1 MKNQNNTQAELQSQI
16 DSLNGDI
23 YDNLTLHSSHLEM
36 LFKMVRTAIDDLT
49 NDNAPHHAISQA
61 KQSLLI
67 AQYLI
72 DEFDYCIQS
81 MIEAHPLYKA
91 EGKVWIKPTITAVKI
106 RGFMP
111 FISLSGADVP
121 ATTQNATSAKLKP
134 LARGNNE

>member
-1 MKNQNNTQAELQSQI
+1 MPSYHTSQAKITHLKEYLIMKNQNNTQAELQNQI

-91 EGKVWIKPTITAVKI
+91 EGKV
-106 RGFMP
+106 
-111 FISLSGADVP
+111 
-121 ATTQNATSAKLKP
+121 
-134 LARGNNE
+134 

>member
-1 MKNQNNTQAELQSQI
+1 MPKSITMPAGNTQTSQRKNALPIGATDTPAHKPTQAELQNQI

-91 EGKVWIKPTITAVKI
+91 EGKV
-106 RGFMP
+106 
-111 FISLSGADVP
+111 
-121 ATTQNATSAKLKP
+121 
-134 LARGNNE
+134 

>member
-1 MKNQNNTQAELQSQI
+1 MPNKITMPAGNTQTSQRKNALATGATTAHTQTELQNQI

-91 EGKVWIKPTITAVKI
+91 EGK
-106 RGFMP
+106 F
-111 FISLSGADVP
+111 
-121 ATTQNATSAKLKP
+121 
-134 LARGNNE
+134 

>member
-1 MKNQNNTQAELQSQI
+1 MKNQNNTQADLQNQI

-49 NDNAPHHAISQA
+49 NDNAPYHAISQA

-106 RGFMP
+106 RRVMR
-111 FISLSGADVP
+111 FICLSGADMYQP
-121 ATTQNATSAKLKP
+121 RHRTLTAQN
-134 LARGNNE
+134 

>member
-1 MKNQNNTQAELQSQI
+1 
-16 DSLNGDI
+16 
-23 YDNLTLHSSHLEM
+23 
-36 LFKMVRTAIDDLT
+36 MVRTAIDDLT
-49 NDNAPHHAISQA
+49 NDNAPYHAISQA

-111 FISLSGADVP
+111 FISLSGANVP
-121 ATTQNATSAKLKP
+121 ATTQNATNAKLKP
-134 LARGNNE
+134 LARGNDG

>member
-1 MKNQNNTQAELQSQI
+1 MAKSINTLSPRPQATTQAELQSQI
-16 DSLNGDI
+16 DSLNGDV

-91 EGKVWIKPTITAVKI
+91 EGKV
-106 RGFMP
+106 
-111 FISLSGADVP
+111 
-121 ATTQNATSAKLKP
+121 
-134 LARGNNE
+134 

>member
-1 MKNQNNTQAELQSQI
+1 MPKSINTTSPRPHAATQAELQNQI

-91 EGKVWIKPTITAVKI
+91 EGKV
-106 RGFMP
+106 
-111 FISLSGADVP
+111 
-121 ATTQNATSAKLKP
+121 
-134 LARGNNE
+134 